1 MARGV
6 FVTTT
11 AIAFMLA
18 VNVPGA
24 RAQRGHSSGAHPAQA
39 KTHAAAPATQ
49 AHGGPKHTAGST
61 HAAGSSH
68 GESKHV
74 ATTGTTGL
82 TPVQQRVA
90 TDTKLQSRLQSR
102 LPAGTN
108 LVTAASGFRN
118 LGQFIAA
125 VNVSH
130 NLGITFSQLKADM
143 VDRHMSLGQSIQ
155 DLRPSVN
162 AEAEAKRA
170 ESEARVVEHEPKTKA
185 HHPAKKHTSRDK
197 DK

>member
-6 FVTTT
+6 FATTT
-11 AIAFMLA
+11 AIFFVLA
-18 VNVPGA
+18 LNVTTA
-24 RAQRGHSSGAHPAQA
+24 RAQRGHNP
-39 KTHAAAPATQ
+39 
-49 AHGGPKHTAGST
+49 AHGGPKHTGGSTHAGESGHVGGST
-61 HAAGSSH
+61 HAAGPTH

-90 TDTKLQSRLQSR
+90 TDTKLQGRLQSR

-108 LVTAASGFRN
+108 LVTAASGFSN

-185 HHPAKKHTSRDK
+185 HHPAKKHTSRDN